1 MYVPHAFA
9 QTNLEVLTKFLRQH
23 SFALLI
29 SARDGTP
36 AASHLPLL
44 FEAGEGER
52 GVLYGHF
59 AKANRHWERAAGD
72 VLAIFSGPHA
82 YVSPSWYEAA
92 EVVPTWNYT
101 AVHVMGRLTLVE
113 DLQESLGVLQRLVGF
128 YEGGL
133 PDPWNFDPQ
142 SDFNRR
148 LAAAIV
154 AFRVEITSIEGKW
167 KLSQNQPLE
176 RRHKV
181 IDAFER
187 AGDAE
192 SLAVAELMRAELP
205 GREDRSQEAGDR
217 RQKEPGGT

>member
-1 MYVPHAFA
+1 MYVLPAFA
-9 QTNLEVLTKFLRQH
+9 QNDPDVLTRFVRQH
-23 SFALLI
+23 SFALLV
-29 SARDGTP
+29 SAGEGVI

-44 FEAGEGER
+44 FARDEGER

-59 AKANRHWERAAGD
+59 AKANHHWERAAGA

-82 YVSPSWYEAA
+82 YVSPSWYEAT

-101 AVHVMGRLTLVE
+101 AVHVSGRLTLVE
-113 DLQESLGVLQRLVGF
+113 DPQESLAVLQRLVDF
-128 YEGGL
+128 YEGGM
-133 PDPWNFDPQ
+133 PEPWVFDPQ
-142 SDFNRR
+142 TEFNRR
-148 LAAAIV
+148 LSAAIV
-154 AFRVEITSIEGKW
+154 AFRIDVTSIEGKW

-187 AGDAE
+187 AGDEE